1 MTTLATG
8 WESLPTVDFVG
19 WYSHP
24 MTSQAKSDERFK
36 IIGEMI
42 QKAREKGKGADEG
55 YRSLNSL
62 SKCVMIT
69 HALVR
74 RFVSWVFIDG
84 TPKCTALLRVGKVKF
99 MESANVYPCS
109 HLPHRTREG
118 GATVDWLLSF
128 RIRKRRTRRCSGR
141 LCRRT
146 WPTADTGIEAASS
159 SRAFGR
165 DTSSR

>member
-1 MTTLATG
+1 M
-8 WESLPTVDFVG
+8 PTVDFVG

-84 TPKCTALLRVGKVKF
+84 TPNVLLYSASGK
-99 MESANVYPCS
+99 
-109 HLPHRTREG
+109 
-118 GATVDWLLSF
+118 
-128 RIRKRRTRRCSGR
+128 
-141 LCRRT
+141 
-146 WPTADTGIEAASS
+146 
-159 SRAFGR
+159 
-165 DTSSR
+165 